1 LFLNGQLRVLLAI
14 HRLFDDGTS
23 VGVGTTTPTSGF
35 LFDVNTTAIVRTY
48 FQAGSFTKG
57 ANQTGTIITNGLIQS
72 STGLN
77 LAPVT
82 TTDLNK
88 NGLYPSGNT
97 IQFWAGN
104 NQIGGFGLISASG
117 GQYGLYE
124 FTFTPSATPSSP
136 NAGILNALRVK
147 ANVSKQLN
155 VTNTTN
161 QTQIII
167 DPIINQVNGTG
178 TANGTLRG
186 IYYNPTI
193 TALGGS
199 THIAWQNASGDII
212 FGNFSGSALSG
223 RVLQVDT
230 NGKVGVQDGSF
241 TLYSGTSNDIVTAQ
255 SNSVY
260 QYGQIA
266 NGNDLV
272 IDITNNLTYF
282 RAGGQPNGL
291 SMGLNTLTAQV
302 GTLQNATGVLKTY
315 LEFSGA
321 NNTIE
326 AWDETNGVG
335 NGLGIYFGTNT
346 YLFGNY
352 RISDGLLSI
361 DATNHTLVLGQSNYN
376 TSGSMEFQAYELKL
390 TGTNLETATPP
401 TGVTP
406 LYLKVTINGVPYLIE
421 ALAP

>member
-1 LFLNGQLRVLLAI
+1 
-14 HRLFDDGTS
+14 
-23 VGVGTTTPTSGF
+23 
-35 LFDVNTTAIVRTY
+35 
-48 FQAGSFTKG
+48 
-57 ANQTGTIITNGLIQS
+57 
-72 STGLN
+72 
-77 LAPVT
+77 
-82 TTDLNK
+82 
-88 NGLYPSGNT
+88 
-97 IQFWAGN
+97 
-104 NQIGGFGLISASG
+104 
-117 GQYGLYE
+117 
-124 FTFTPSATPSSP
+124 
-136 NAGILNALRVK
+136 
-147 ANVSKQLN
+147 
-155 VTNTTN
+155 
-161 QTQIII
+161 
-167 DPIINQVNGTG
+167 
-178 TANGTLRG
+178 LRG

-199 THIAWQNASGDII
+199 THIAWQNTSGDII

-223 RVLQVDT
+223 RVLQVDN

-291 SMGLNTLTAQV
+291 SMGLNTLNAQV

-335 NGLGIYFGTNT
+335 NGLGIYFGTNF
-346 YLFGNY
+346 YAFGNY
-352 RISDGLLSI
+352 RISDGALVI
-361 DATNHTLVLGQSNYN
+361 DANNHVVVLGQSNYN

-390 TGTNLETATPP
+390 TGTNLEDNAFTPS
-401 TGVTP
+401 TTP
-406 LYLKVTINGVPYLIE
+406 IIS
-421 ALAP
+421 